1 MLTFDYSGFGVV
13 SMARKLFS
21 SRSRLWAAI
30 AAFSGALALVLPAV
44 ADGIKAGEAITNK
57 ATATYDDGTTNYN
70 ATSNTVEIKVAEVA
84 GINAAAGTPTVPSI
98 VSGGESEVTFTIT
111 NTGNDA
117 TQFAIPLPQLT
128 NITDFEIFGTPEI
141 VAANG
146 VAKNVPLQPGVATG
160 SYLGADGSIQI
171 YPGSGAV
178 GTVTVKVKVR
188 AKAGATLG
196 ATTQVSLG
204 DTANTTPLV
213 LANAQ
218 DVPQTGAIANDLRT
232 EDNALG
238 ATGES
243 AIVGAPVNGIR
254 EAMATTTTAI
264 TVGARP
270 QAFATILESV
280 SGYNNNGTPSPFID
294 DKLTFAITLKVENPA
309 APTAG
314 LTVTDL
320 AGTSINLDGGPLDRI
335 LISNAIPAGTTL
347 STVNPTPAPGW
358 TVVYTLSDG
367 DTINA
372 LNAVW
377 TTVRPTSGAITRIGY
392 VKTGTVPKGTPV
404 PGFSFEVAPNAS
416 FTGGSIASIAEV
428 FGQSATGPVVP
439 GTPTQIVYDQSGD
452 RVSNNGLDGT
462 DPNPVT
468 NTTVGAPGITLGK
481 ADPSD
486 PDPSSGIEA
495 DPTQKNTGSTP
506 GGESTV
512 FTIAGGILNGPNG
525 APTATGSPGN
535 TNDDFTN
542 KSLVL
547 PPGADPTRQLT
558 DLETLPV
565 TFTNTLRNDS
575 PAIQVITLVPKPPA
589 IPGMIPPGTTVTID
603 PDGAG
608 PGAPVVFT
616 YDGAVYKLPV
626 AAVPP
631 TVTVP
636 GNGTTNY
643 TVEVNLP
650 IVDQLKEFPFII
662 TAFIDSDGDKLAD
675 TDEPTNQTIDRIYS
689 GYLSLE
695 KKARI
700 LEGTTEIVGFTDD
713 ANLLSPALR
722 PGRMIEYQITYKNL
736 SSAVVTGSVGS
747 VALPAK
753 NLTITED
760 GAAPPNTWF
769 ATTKD
774 PVGTTNPGSAA
785 DTTGGV
791 LTTVVNGTDIQT
803 YVDKPPTVE
812 PQTSGIFTFQRQV
825 K

>member
-1 MLTFDYSGFGVV
+1 
-13 SMARKLFS
+13 MARKLLS
-21 SRSRLWAAI
+21 SRSRLFGAI

-117 TQFAIPLPQLT
+117 TQFVIPMPKLT
-128 NITDFEIFGTPEI
+128 NITDFEIVGTPTI
-141 VAANG
+141 VTANG

-160 SYLGADGSIQI
+160 TYLGADGAIQI

-178 GTVTVKVKVR
+178 GTVTVTVKI
-188 AKAGATLG
+188 KARPGATLN
-196 ATTQVSLG
+196 ATTLVSLG
-204 DTANTTPLV
+204 DTANATPSV

-218 DVPQTGAIANDLRT
+218 DVPQRGVIADDLRT
-232 EDNALG
+232 EDNAVG
-238 ATGES
+238 APGES

-254 EAMATTTTAI
+254 EAMATTTTPI
-264 TVGARP
+264 TIGVRP

-280 SGYNNNGTPSPFID
+280 SDYRNNSTPSPFTD
-294 DKLTFAITLKVENPA
+294 DKLTFAITLKNPD
-309 APTAG
+309 PTIIPAG
-314 LTVTDL
+314 LTPADL
-320 AGTSINLDGGPLDRI
+320 APTSIDLNGSKQDRI

-347 STVNPTPAPGW
+347 SNVNPTPAPGW
-358 TVVYTLSDG
+358 NVVYTLADR

-372 LNAVW
+372 LDAVW
-377 TTVRPTSGAITRIGY
+377 TETRPTTGVITRIGY
-392 VKTGTVPKGTPV
+392 VKTGKVVRNSTL
-404 PGFSFEVAPNAS
+404 PGFSFEVTPNAT
-416 FTGGSIASIAEV
+416 FVGGPIASIAEV
-428 FGQSATGPVVP
+428 FGQSALGPVAS

-452 RVSNNGLDGT
+452 NVSNNGLDGT

-468 NTTVGAPGITLGK
+468 NPTVGAPGITVGK
-481 ADPSD
+481 ADSND
-486 PDPSSGIEA
+486 PDPTGGIDP
-495 DPTQKNTGSTP
+495 DPTKKNTGTTP

-558 DLETLPV
+558 DPETLPV

-575 PAIQVITLVPKPPA
+575 PAIQVIALVPTPPA

-675 TDEPTNQTIDRIYS
+675 TDEPMNQTIDRIYS
-689 GYLSLE
+689 GYLSLD

-700 LEGTTEIVGFTDD
+700 LDGATEIVGFTAD

-722 PGRMIEYQITYKNL
+722 PGRIIEYQITYKNL
-736 SSAVVTGSVGS
+736 SSAATGSVGS

-812 PQTSGIFTFQRQV
+812 PGTSGIFTFRRQV